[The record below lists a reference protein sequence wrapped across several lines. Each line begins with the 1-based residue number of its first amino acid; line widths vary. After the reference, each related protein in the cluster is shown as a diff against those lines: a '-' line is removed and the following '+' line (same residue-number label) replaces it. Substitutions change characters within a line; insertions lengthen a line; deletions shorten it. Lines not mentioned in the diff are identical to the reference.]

1 MDQELP
7 LFPDQASTIAPEVDA
22 LFLFILGVA
31 LVFTALIFALV
42 IVFAVKYRRRPGR
55 QEGIQ
60 VKPTPWLEITWIAV
74 PLLLCFVMFFWGA
87 RLYFSQLRP
96 PSDALDVYVVGRQ
109 WMWKLQHA
117 EGPSEINELH
127 VPVGRAV
134 RLSMTSQDVI
144 HSFFVPAFRM
154 KMDVLPGR
162 TTTAWFQPTRTGRYH
177 LFCAEYCGTKHS
189 GMVGRVIVMEL
200 ADYERW
206 LSGET
211 GGAGLAAGGE
221 RLFLALGCAT
231 CHASGSQARGPS
243 LENLFGKMVTL
254 RDGRT
259 VEADEAYVRESILDP
274 AAKIVAGFEPL
285 MPSYR
290 VQLNEEDVIKL
301 IAYLKTLKSG
311 PETRSVK

>member
-1 MDQELP
+1 MDQDLP

-42 IVFAVKYRRRPGR
+42 IVFAVKYRRRPHR
-55 QEGIQ
+55 QEGDQ
-60 VKPTPWLEITWIAV
+60 VQPTPWLEITWIAV
-74 PLLLCFVMFFWGA
+74 PLLLCLAMFFWGA
-87 RLYFSQLRP
+87 RLYFTQQRP

-134 RLSMTSQDVI
+134 RLNLTSQDVI

-206 LSGET
+206 LSGAT
-211 GGAGLAAGGE
+211 SGAGLAAGGE
-221 RLFLALGCAT
+221 RLLLALGCAT
-231 CHASGSQARGPS
+231 CHASDSQARGPS
-243 LENLFGKMVTL
+243 LDNLFGKPVTL

-274 AAKIVAGFEPL
+274 AAKLVAGFEPL

-290 VQLNEEDVIKL
+290 AQLNEEDVIKL
-301 IAYLKTLKSG
+301 IAYLKTLKAG
-311 PETRSVK
+311 PEPRVVK

>member
-1 MDQELP
+1 MDQDLP
-7 LFPDQASTIAPEVDA
+7 LFPDQASTIASEVDA
-22 LFLFILGVA
+22 LFFFIAAVC

-42 IVFAVKYRRRPGR
+42 IVFAVKYRRRPQR
-55 QEGIQ
+55 QEGAQ
-60 VKPTPWLEITWIAV
+60 VTPTPWLEITWIAV
-74 PLLLCFVMFFWGA
+74 PLVLCLAMFFWGA
-87 RLYFSQLRP
+87 RLYFTQQRP

-117 EGPSEINELH
+117 AGPSEINELH
-127 VPVGRAV
+127 VPIGRPV
-134 RLSMTSQDVI
+134 RLILTSQDVI
-144 HSFFVPAFRM
+144 HSFFVPAFRI

-162 TTTAWFQPTRTGRYH
+162 TTTAWFQATKTGQYH

-189 GMVGRVIVMEL
+189 GMVGRVIVMEM

-206 LSGET
+206 LSGGT
-211 GGAGLAAGGE
+211 SGAGLAAAGE
-221 RLFLALGCAT
+221 RLFLGLGCAA
-231 CHASGSQARGPS
+231 CHASDSQTRGPS
-243 LENLFGKMVTL
+243 LDNLFGKSVTL

-274 AAKIVAGFEPL
+274 GAKVVAGFEPL

-290 VQLNEEDVIKL
+290 AQLNEEDVIKL